1 MVKHGV
7 NVREIYVD
15 TVGDPQKYQEKIEA
29 MFPGV
34 SVTVAKKADSL
45 FPVVSAASIAAK
57 VTRDLNLDQWQFA
70 EERPR
75 TNGNG
80 AATADAQW
88 QSGAAP
94 ARRSDGAHSLHCSR
108 RLGSGYPGDPLTKI
122 WLQNH
127 LDAVFGYPSLVRFS
141 WGTTKKILKAQA
153 VQAEWGDEDDE
164 EDADADE
171 DEEGGGGRG
180 AQRMDK
186 FFAKDP
192 AAAAAAAAAASAKAS
207 AATTAA
213 SASAPALVTG
223 GNNNKRFSSLHESVT
238 RKQHAVPCTQ
248 RIGFFQR
255 HRMDLATTF

>member
-1 MVKHGV
+1 MKHGV

-34 SVTVAKKADSL
+34 AVTVAKKADSL

-75 TNGNG
+75 PNGHSG
-80 AATADAQW
+80 AATLH
-88 QSGAAP
+88 
-94 ARRSDGAHSLHCSR
+94 RSDDAHSLRCSR
-108 RLGSGYPGDPLTKI
+108 RLGSGYPGDPLTKV

-127 LDAVFGYPSLVRFS
+127 IDAVFGYPSLVRFS

-164 EDADADE
+164 EDGDADE

-192 AAAAAAAAAASAKAS
+192 AAAAAAATAASAQAS
-207 AATTAA
+207 AATAAA
-213 SASAPALVTG
+213 STAAPALVTG
-223 GNNNKRFSSLHESVT
+223 GSNNKRFSSLHESVT